1 MYRHAILPLAL
12 ALTFLL
18 PLAPAAAR
26 TTPRRAGAPLN
37 DTTLT
42 VAEPSAPDTLN
53 PLLTRVAAGVDA
65 AAPVF
70 DSLVRLDAT
79 GAFKPDLATSWR
91 RSVDARTWTF
101 ELDPRARWH
110 DGVPVT
116 AADVAFTIG
125 LVRDARFGAASTLG
139 FDAIATVAVAGT
151 HALTITLRAAYAP
164 FLATV
169 GTTPVLPQHVLGA
182 IAPAKLRD
190 DTPFN
195 RRPIGSGPYT
205 VAQVTADGRVVE
217 DANQDYFG
225 GVPAVTHLVF
235 APMSSRAA
243 ALAAARRDPTLLLPS
258 SLGLTPRDVASV
270 GVAGNDATIYAPS
283 FAWTHLDLIEHG
295 ALADPVVRRA
305 LALATP
311 RGEIVARVLRGH
323 GHISDGDQAPGTAA
337 YDPALH
343 NSYSY
348 DPHAAR
354 ALLRQAGYKQLKSG
368 LMGHGT
374 TPLTITL
381 WADAACSDCAA
392 ALTLVARGW
401 RTAGVAATVRLV
413 PTAALFGTG
422 GLLYNP
428 ARFTKAGYDAVLY
441 AWINGPDPDDSA
453 YWTRAALVT
462 PAHPLGGNFSGYD
475 NPQLDKL
482 TTDAIVTPNG
492 PGRDALYRRIQRI
505 LVADEP
511 DIFLYWADSVSVVPR
526 RLRGYSPTPYNSA
539 ATWNAGRWS
548 ES

>member
-1 MYRHAILPLAL
+1 VYRHAILPFAL
-12 ALTFLL
+12 VFAFLL
-18 PLAPAAAR
+18 PPASAAAQTMSR
-26 TTPRRAGAPLN
+26 HVGITTT

-42 VAEPSAPDTLN
+42 VAEPSAPDTLD
-53 PLLTRVAAGVDA
+53 PLLTRATAGVDA

-79 GAFKPDLATSWR
+79 GAFTSDLATHWR

-101 ELDPRARWH
+101 DLNPRARWH

-169 GTTPVLPQHVLGA
+169 GTTPILPRHVLGA
-182 IAPAKLRD
+182 IAPAKLRAY
-190 DTPFN
+190 TPFN
-195 RRPIGSGPYT
+195 RHPIGSGPYT
-205 VAQVTADGRVVE
+205 VDQVTADGRVVE

-225 GVPAVTHLVF
+225 GVPAVTHLIF
-235 APMSSRAA
+235 APLGSRAA
-243 ALAAARRDPTLLLPS
+243 ALAAARRDSTLLLPS
-258 SLGLTPRDVASV
+258 SLGLTPRDVSGAGIASSDA
-270 GVAGNDATIYAPS
+270 VAYTPS
-283 FAWTHLDLIEHG
+283 FAWTHIDLIEHG
-295 ALADPVVRRA
+295 ALSDPVVRRA

-311 RGEIVARVLRGH
+311 RGQIVAQVLRGH

-343 NSYSY
+343 YSYRY
-348 DPHAAR
+348 DPHAAH
-354 ALLRQAGYKQLKSG
+354 ALLRQAGYKRLKSG
-368 LMGHGT
+368 LMGRGT

-381 WADAACSDCAA
+381 WADTACSDCAA
-392 ALTLVARGW
+392 TLGLVARGW
-401 RTAGVAATVRLV
+401 RAAGVATTVRLV
-413 PTAALFGTG
+413 PTASLFGTS
-422 GLLYNP
+422 GLLYDP
-428 ARFTKAGYDAVLY
+428 TRFTKDGYDAVLY
-441 AWINGPDPDDSA
+441 SWINGPDPDDSA
-453 YWTRAALVT
+453 YWTHAAFVT
-462 PAHPLGGNFSGYD
+462 PTHPLGGNFSGYD

-505 LVADEP
+505 LVTDEP
-511 DIFLYWADSVSVVPR
+511 DVFLYWADSVSIVPR
-526 RLRGYSPTPYNSA
+526 RLHGYNPTPYNSA
-539 ATWNAGRWS
+539 ATWNAGQWS
-548 ES
+548 L

>member
-12 ALTFLL
+12 AFLL
-18 PLAPAAAR
+18 PLVPAAAQ
-26 TTPRRAGAPLN
+26 TAPRRARIAAA

-42 VAEPSAPDTLN
+42 IAEPSAPDTLD
-53 PLLTRVAAGVDA
+53 PLLTRATAGVDA

-79 GAFKPDLATSWR
+79 GAFTPDLATHWR

-101 ELDPRARWH
+101 DLNPRARWH

-125 LVRDARFGAASTLG
+125 LVRDARFGASSTLG
-139 FDAIATVAVAGT
+139 FDAVATVAVAGT
-151 HALTITLRAAYAP
+151 HTLTITLRAAYAP

-169 GTTPVLPQHVLGA
+169 GTTPILPRHVLGA
-182 IAPAKLRD
+182 IAPAKLRAY
-190 DTPFN
+190 TPFN
-195 RRPIGSGPYT
+195 RHPIGSGPYT
-205 VAQVTADGRVVE
+205 VDQVTADGRVVE

-235 APMSSRAA
+235 APLGSRVS

-258 SLGLTPRDVASV
+258 SLGLTPRDVDGA
-270 GVAGNDATIYAPS
+270 GVTGSDAVVYAPS

-295 ALADPVVRRA
+295 ALSDPVVRRA

-311 RGEIVARVLRGH
+311 RGQIVAQVLHGH

-348 DPHAAR
+348 DPRAAR

-368 LMGHGT
+368 LMGRGS

-392 ALTLVARGW
+392 VLTLVARGW
-401 RTAGVAATVRLV
+401 SAAGVATTVRLV
-413 PTAALFGTG
+413 PTVALFGTS
-422 GLLYNP
+422 GLLYDP

-441 AWINGPDPDDSA
+441 SWINGPDPDDSA
-453 YWTRAALVT
+453 YWTHAALVT

-539 ATWNAGRWS
+539 ATWNAGQWS

>member
-1 MYRHAILPLAL
+1 VYRHAILLL

-18 PLAPAAAR
+18 PLVAAAAQP
-26 TTPRRAGAPLN
+26 TPRRIGTPAS

-42 VAEPSAPDTLN
+42 IAEPSAPDTLD
-53 PLLTRVAAGVDA
+53 PLLTRVTAGVDA

-70 DSLVRLDAT
+70 DALVRLDAT
-79 GAFKPDLATSWR
+79 GAFKPDLATHWR

-116 AADVAFTIG
+116 AADVAFTIE

-139 FDAIATVAVAGT
+139 FDAIATVAVAGA

-169 GTTPVLPQHVLGA
+169 GTTAVLPQHVLGA
-182 IAPAKLRD
+182 ITPAKLRTY
-190 DTPFN
+190 TPFN
-195 RRPIGSGPYT
+195 RHPIGSGPYT
-205 VAQVTADGRVVE
+205 VAQVTADGHVVE

-225 GVPAVTHLVF
+225 DVPTVAHLVF
-235 APMSSRAA
+235 APMALRAA

-258 SLGLTPRDVASV
+258 SLGLTPRDVAGA
-270 GVAGNDATIYAPS
+270 GVAGSDAVVYAPS

-295 ALADPVVRRA
+295 ALSDPVVRRA

-311 RGEIVARVLRGH
+311 RGQIVAQVLRGH

-348 DPHAAR
+348 DPRAAR

-368 LMGHGT
+368 LMGRGT

-392 ALTLVARGW
+392 TLTLVARGW
-401 RTAGVAATVRLV
+401 RTAGVATAVRLV
-413 PTAALFGTG
+413 PTAAIFGTS
-422 GLLYNP
+422 GLLYDP
-428 ARFTKAGYDAVLY
+428 ARFTKDGYDAVLY
-441 AWINGPDPDDSA
+441 SWINGPDPDDSA
-453 YWTRAALVT
+453 YWTHAAFVT
-462 PAHPLGGNFSGYD
+462 PTHPLGGNFSGYD

-511 DIFLYWADSVSVVPR
+511 DVFLYWADSVSVIPR
-526 RLRGYSPTPYNSA
+526 RLRGYNPTPYNSA
-539 ATWNAGRWS
+539 ATWNAGQWGL
-548 ES
+548 